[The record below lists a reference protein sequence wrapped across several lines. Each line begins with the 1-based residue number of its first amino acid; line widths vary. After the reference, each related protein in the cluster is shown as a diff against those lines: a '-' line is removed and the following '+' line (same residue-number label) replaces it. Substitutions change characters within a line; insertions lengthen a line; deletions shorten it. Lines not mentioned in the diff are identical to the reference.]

1 MKSTDNSGHSRN
13 MRAKQL
19 LSAGL
24 NTLFAE
30 EPESGHVDLL
40 LSYLELLV
48 QWNASYNLTAVR
60 DPLEMVSRHLLDS
73 LTVLPWVHGEH
84 LLDAGTG
91 AGLPGIPLAIVRPEL
106 SATLLDSTGKKIRF
120 LRHVKRRLKLENIQL
135 VQERLE
141 SWQAEAKPTCII
153 SRAFSKLAGFV
164 EASRHL
170 AARDTML
177 LAMKGKYPETE
188 LEALPDWTEVHSVE
202 KLHVPGLQEDR
213 HLVIMSVNKFS

>member
-1 MKSTDNSGHSRN
+1 LIFAGLSTTS
-13 MRAKQL
+13 QL
-19 LSAGL
+19 LAAGL
-24 NTLFAE
+24 NTLLAE
-30 EPESGHVDLL
+30 EPDSARVDPL

-60 DPLEMVSRHLLDS
+60 DPLEMVTRHLLDS
-73 LTVLPWVHGEH
+73 LSVLPWIYGEH

-106 SATLLDSTGKKIRF
+106 TVTLLDSTGKKIRF
-120 LRHVKRRLKLENIQL
+120 LRHVKRRLNLENIQP
-135 VQERLE
+135 VQARLE
-141 SWQAEAKPTCII
+141 SWQVEENPTCII
-153 SRAFSKLAGFV
+153 SRACSRLAGFV

-170 AARDTML
+170 AARDTIL

-188 LEALPDWTEVHSVE
+188 LEALPEWIRVHSVE

-213 HLVIMSVNKFS
+213 HLVIMSVSKSS

>member
-1 MKSTDNSGHSRN
+1 MQTVSIVLTSQEALARSLSEGMNE
-13 MRAKQL
+13 L
-19 LSAGL
+19 LRKEAD
-24 NTLFAE
+24 
-30 EPESGHVDLL
+30 PEQVRQL

-60 DPLEMVSRHLLDS
+60 EPLEMISRHLLDS
-73 LTVLPWVHGEH
+73 LSVLPWVHGEH

-91 AGLPGIPLAIVRPEL
+91 AGLPGIPLAIMQPEL
-106 SATLLDSTGKKIRF
+106 TVTLLDSTGKKIRF
-120 LRHVKRRLKLENIQL
+120 LGHVKRRLILENIQP
-135 VQERLE
+135 VQARLE
-141 SWQAEAKPTCII
+141 SWQAEQMPTCII
-153 SRAFSKLAGFV
+153 SRAFSKLTAFV

-188 LEALPDWTEVHSVE
+188 LDALPDWIQTHSVE

-213 HLVIMSVNKFS
+213 HLVIMSVNPLS

>member
-1 MKSTDNSGHSRN
+1 LILTGLSTTS
-13 MRAKQL
+13 QL
-19 LSAGL
+19 LAAGL

-30 EPESGHVDLL
+30 EPDSARVEQL

-60 DPLEMVSRHLLDS
+60 DPLEMVTRHLLDS
-73 LTVLPWVHGEH
+73 LSVLPWIYGEH

-106 SATLLDSTGKKIRF
+106 TVTLLDSTGKKFHF
-120 LRHVKRRLKLENIQL
+120 LRHVKRRLNLENIQP
-135 VQERLE
+135 VQARLE
-141 SWQAEAKPTCII
+141 SWQVEENPTCII
-153 SRAFSKLAGFV
+153 SRAFSRLAGFV

-170 AARDTML
+170 AARDTIL

-188 LEALPDWTEVHSVE
+188 LEALPEWIRVHSVE

-213 HLVIMSVNKFS
+213 HLVIMSVNKSS